1 MSNQPDNAPFD
12 EPPSPTN
19 QTAEQSVIIKILKV
33 IGILFLIGVGLIVLA
48 LVALFVMCA
57 VSK

>member
-1 MSNQPDNAPFD
+1 MSNQPGNAPFD
-12 EPPSPTN
+12 EPPSSTN
-19 QTAEQSVIIKILKV
+19 QRAEQSVIIKILKV
-33 IGILFLIGVGLIVLA
+33 IGILFLIGLGLIVLA